1 MKKAIFIGSVLMA
14 VVVLQAYAQ
23 CNKTHYFCTASLS
36 KEEQAEFWNLNN
48 QSQSAM
54 FAKGEVYEMS
64 FIAYKG
70 YDYRLSVCTD
80 IAEGGDKI
88 QFEML
93 QDEVVRV
100 KDEYGNTNIKKTKE
114 SIYKNAEDGL
124 KQSITFTT
132 DKTKK
137 IYVKVNIPSTG
148 TSKDKALGKTD
159 NVCVGVLLEH
169 KEAASLGF

>member
-1 MKKAIFIGSVLMA
+1 MKKAIILGSLLA
-14 VVVLQAYAQ
+14 VFVVLQAYSQ
-23 CNKTHYFCTASLS
+23 CQKTHYFCTSTLT

-54 FAKGEVYEMS
+54 FAKGQVYEMS

-70 YDYRLSVCTD
+70 YDYRLTVCTD
-80 IAEGGDKI
+80 IVGSEKVE
-88 QFEML
+88 FELL

-114 SIYKNAEDGL
+114 SIYKNAEDAM
-124 KQSITFTT
+124 KSSITFTT

-137 IYVKVNIPSTG
+137 IYIKVNVPGAG
-148 TSKDKALGKTD
+148 TSKDKSLGKTD
-159 NVCVGVLLEH
+159 NVCVGVLIEH

>member
-1 MKKAIFIGSVLMA
+1 MKRAIILGSLLAV
-14 VVVLQAYAQ
+14 VVVLQAYSQ
-23 CNKTHYFCTASLS
+23 CQKTHYFCTSVLS

-54 FAKGEVYEMS
+54 FAKGQVYEMS

-70 YDYRLSVCTD
+70 YDYRLTVCTD
-80 IAEGGDKI
+80 IVEGGDKVS
-88 QFEML
+88 FELL

-114 SIYKNAEDGL
+114 SIYSNADDDM
-124 KQSITFTT
+124 KPSITFTT

-137 IYVKVNIPSTG
+137 IYVKVNVPSSG
-148 TSKDKALGKTD
+148 SSKDKSLGKSD
-159 NVCVGVLLEH
+159 NVCVGVLIEH
-169 KEAASLGF
+169 KEAAALGF

>member
-1 MKKAIFIGSVLMA
+1 MKRAIILASVLT
-14 VVVLQAYAQ
+14 VIVVLQAYSQ
-23 CNKTHYFCTASLS
+23 CQKTHYFCTAQLS

-48 QSQSAM
+48 QSQSAL
-54 FAKGEVYEMS
+54 FAKGQVYEMS

-70 YDYRLSVCTD
+70 YDYRLTVCTD
-80 IAEGGDKI
+80 VVEGGEKVS
-88 QFEML
+88 FEML

-114 SIYKNAEDGL
+114 SIYKNSDDGL
-124 KQSITFTT
+124 KPSINFTT

-137 IYVKVNIPSTG
+137 IYVKVNVPSTG
-148 TSKDKALGKTD
+148 TSKDKTVGKTD

-169 KEAASLGF
+169 KEAADLGF

>member
-1 MKKAIFIGSVLMA
+1 MKKAIILGSLLVV
-14 VVVLQAYAQ
+14 VVVLQAYSQ
-23 CNKTHYFCTASLS
+23 CQKTHYFCTTQLT

-54 FAKGEVYEMS
+54 FAKGQVYEMS

-80 IAEGGDKI
+80 VTGGEKVS
-88 QFEML
+88 FELL

-114 SIYKNAEDGL
+114 SIYKNADDGM
-124 KQSITFTT
+124 KPSITFTT

-137 IYVKVNIPSTG
+137 IYVKVNVPATG
-148 TSKDKALGKTD
+148 TSSDKALGKTD
-159 NVCVGVLLEH
+159 NVCVGVLIEH
-169 KEAASLGF
+169 KEASSLGF

>member
-1 MKKAIFIGSVLMA
+1 MKKAVFFGLTLAV
-14 VVVLQAYAQ
+14 VVVLQAYSQ
-23 CNKTHYFCTASLS
+23 CQKTHYFCTQQLT

-54 FAKGEVYEMS
+54 FAKGQVYEMS

-80 IAEGGDKI
+80 IVGGEKVE
-88 QFEML
+88 FELL

-100 KDEYGNTNIKKTKE
+100 KDEFGNTNIRKTKS
-114 SIYKNAEDGL
+114 SIYSNKDDSM
-124 KQSITFTT
+124 KPSINFTT

-137 IYVKVNIPSTG
+137 IYVKVNIPGSG
-148 TSKDKALGKTD
+148 TSKDKSLGKTD
-159 NVCVGVLLEH
+159 NVCVGVLIEH
-169 KEAASLGF
+169 KEAAALGF

>member
-1 MKKAIFIGSVLMA
+1 MKRAIILGALLTVI
-14 VVVLQAYAQ
+14 VVLQAYSQ
-23 CNKTHYFCTASLS
+23 CQKTHYFCTSILT
-36 KEEQAEFWNLNN
+36 KEQQAEFWNLNN

-54 FAKGEVYEMS
+54 FAKGQVYEMS

-70 YDYRLSVCTD
+70 FDYRLSVCTD
-80 IAEGGDKI
+80 IVGGEKVE
-88 QFEML
+88 FEIL

-114 SIYKNAEDGL
+114 SIYKNADD
-124 KQSITFTT
+124 SMSPTITFTT

-137 IYVKVNIPSTG
+137 IYVKVNVPGVG

-159 NVCVGVLLEH
+159 NVCVGVLIEH
-169 KEAASLGF
+169 KEAAELGF

>member
-1 MKKAIFIGSVLMA
+1 MKKALFFGFTLAV
-14 VVVLQAYAQ
+14 VVVLQAYSQ
-23 CNKTHYFCTASLS
+23 CQKTHYFCTQQLT

-54 FAKGEVYEMS
+54 FAKGQVYEMS

-80 IAEGGDKI
+80 IVGGEKVE
-88 QFEML
+88 FEML

-100 KDEYGNTNIKKTKE
+100 KDEYGNTNIRKTKT
-114 SIYKNAEDGL
+114 SIYTNKDDSM
-124 KQSITFTT
+124 KPTITFTT

-137 IYVKVNIPSTG
+137 IYVKVNVPG
-148 TSKDKALGKTD
+148 QGASKDKTLGKTD